1 MFCSLNT
8 LDSLTRKHIITLPVG
23 SQLEPNWTGNG
34 WALSELTVVQVEV
47 NILGSNH
54 SWRDSLRLVTE
65 LWTHQEADTR
75 FIVWVDN
82 LGSQKGRKNI
92 DQNSCKH
99 LEQTA
104 CFLRLKLWVSNN
116 KNCLN
121 TWSPVWTPNCYVLPI
136 TFAFYCKILPYL
148 LSRQTL
154 KVSVEGRLTSRTS
167 LFPLFFI
174 YLFIYGMQGLFSLY
188 FLISRICQM

>member
-1 MFCSLNT
+1 MFCRLNT
-8 LDSLTRKHIITLPVG
+8 LASLTRKHIITLPVG

-54 SWRDSLRLVTE
+54 SWRDSLRLVTA
-65 LWTHQEADTR
+65 LWTHQRAGTR

-82 LGSQKGRKNI
+82 LGSQEGRKNI
-92 DQNSCKH
+92 DQNSRKH

-104 CFLRLKLWVSNN
+104 CFLRLNLLVSNN

-121 TWSPVWTPNCYVLPI
+121 TWSPIWTPNCYVLPI

-148 LSRQTL
+148 LSTQTL
-154 KVSVEGRLTSRTS
+154 KVSVEGRLTSLTS
-167 LFPLFFI
+167 LFPLFF
-174 YLFIYGMQGLFSLY
+174 FIYFFMACKAY
-188 FLISRICQM
+188 FLFFYIISRICQM